1 MNIEEYYCFSV
12 ISAFI
17 IMYITEFLC
26 IIMYNIDDIIG
37 YHCPRW
43 IELPNID
50 LYMDQVLIF
59 IEKNTSVFADSGNC
73 KSLTKTMINNYV
85 KQNKI
90 KPPLNKRYNKTH
102 LAYFMV
108 VSILKRFM
116 NLSELSDGI
125 ITVRRKYTPEMAY
138 NLFCDG
144 FEASLKRV
152 FLGENIPINENP
164 SDELILVK
172 TITAAYANMLYARYL
187 IYINTKNE
195 TLG

>member
-1 MNIEEYYCFSV
+1 
-12 ISAFI
+12 
-17 IMYITEFLC
+17 
-26 IIMYNIDDIIG
+26 MYNIDDIVG

-43 IELPNID
+43 NELPDIE
-50 LYMDQVLIF
+50 LYMDQVLVF
-59 IEKNTSVFADSGNC
+59 IEKNTAVFAESGNC

-90 KPPLNKRYNKTH
+90 KPPVKKRYNKTH

-125 ITVRRKYTPEMAY
+125 ITVRRKYTPERAY

-144 FEASLKRV
+144 FEASLKGV
-152 FLGENIPINENP
+152 FLGKDMSAKEKPA
-164 SDELILVK
+164 DEIALVN
-172 TITAAYANMLYARYL
+172 TVTAAYANMLYARYL
-187 IYINTKNE
+187 IYINSQK
-195 TLG
+195 